1 MGWEGQTEEAA
12 HPDIEDRALGFSV
25 CCRRRRRFREDPVV
39 ERELLDSSETAV
51 LDGNANL

>member
-25 CCRRRRRFREDPVV
+25 CCRRRRFREDPVV